1 MTTRSFTLLELEL
14 WNSSERLMEKDRG
27 GGEREK
33 KKVRERERDRDELNR
48 KKQGSIA

>member
-1 MTTRSFTLLELEL
+1 MNLNSGTLLRDSWRKTGEV
-14 WNSSERLMEKDRG
+14 
-27 GGEREK
+27 EREK